1 MGRFYVTATE
11 KASLEQTAENLR
23 ASIAAREATESD
35 NPDFALVTASEK
47 KRLAEIEAAITTKP
61 NS

>member
-1 MGRFYVTATE
+1 VTATE
-11 KASLEQTAENLR
+11 KSSLEQTAENLR